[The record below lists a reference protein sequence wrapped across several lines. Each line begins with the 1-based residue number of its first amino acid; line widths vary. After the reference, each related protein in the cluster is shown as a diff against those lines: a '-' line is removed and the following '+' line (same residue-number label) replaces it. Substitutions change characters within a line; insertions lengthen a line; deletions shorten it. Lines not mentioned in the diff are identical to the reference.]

1 MFYPQT
7 ILWCVEATEAHVAE
21 ALRLFHVATLDA
33 SQSGMVDSAVLTD
46 EQRRE
51 VQVRQARPFTRV
63 NAS

>member
-1 MFYPQT
+1 M
-7 ILWCVEATEAHVAE
+7 AE